1 MGTDGKTIRV
11 TTNYRI
17 NEDSPTIDA
26 EIEEYL
32 YNALKEGNLLG
43 EGSIGVV
50 LDTHISDELREE
62 GHVREMISKIQ
73 NMRKESGFQVAD
85 KIKLYVS
92 DNEMLMDVIKKFAE
106 TIKRD
111 TLTEEIIFAANR
123 EYTETTINGEKLN
136 MAVEVIK

>member
-1 MGTDGKTIRV
+1 
-11 TTNYRI
+11 
-17 NEDSPTIDA
+17 
-26 EIEEYL
+26 
-32 YNALKEGNLLG
+32 
-43 EGSIGVV
+43 
-50 LDTHISDELREE
+50 
-62 GHVREMISKIQ
+62 MISKIQ